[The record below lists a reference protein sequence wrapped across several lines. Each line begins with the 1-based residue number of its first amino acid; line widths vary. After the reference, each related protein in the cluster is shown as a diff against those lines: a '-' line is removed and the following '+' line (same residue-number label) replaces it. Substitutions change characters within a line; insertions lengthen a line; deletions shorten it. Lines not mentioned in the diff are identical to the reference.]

1 MSIPLGD
8 AATLGALRGVT
19 DVLPLSGSA
28 HEALAQVLFDRGQDL
43 ALATVLDAVVAAAAL
58 VFLRKRAWSTLE
70 EGLRGIGHPSLLGET
85 TAGRDAIF
93 VGVASVVTAFVA
105 FVVDRVLM
113 ASTYAG
119 SPYVVGACLLASA
132 VVVASTRF
140 APSHE
145 ETPAPAPAIAWA
157 AAVVMGV
164 AQGCAVVPGL
174 SRTGL
179 TIASLVW
186 MGVGEERAFELS
198 FLAAIPA
205 LTGAAVVAG
214 AHARF
219 VGESAL
225 VLGAAAV
232 VAFAFA
238 SLALRVLRAVT
249 DAGKI
254 RWFAVYLAPLAFAT
268 LAWEYARP

>member
-28 HEALAQVLFDRGQDL
+28 HEALAQVLFGRGRDL
-43 ALATVLDAVVAAAAL
+43 ALAAVLDAVLAAAAL

-70 EGLRGIGHPSLLGET
+70 EGLRGIGHPSLLRET
-85 TAGRDAIF
+85 PAGRDAIF
-93 VGVASVVTAFVA
+93 VGLASVVTASVA
-105 FVVDRVLM
+105 FVVDRAL
-113 ASTYAG
+113 ATSPYAG
-119 SPYVVGACLLASA
+119 SPYVVGVCLLVSA
-132 VVVASTRF
+132 LAVASTRF
-140 APSHE
+140 APSRH
-145 ETPAPAPAIAWA
+145 APPPPQPLGWTA
-157 AAVVMGV
+157 ALVMGV
-164 AQGCAVVPGL
+164 AQGSAVVPGL

-186 MGVGEERAFELS
+186 MGVREERAFELS

-205 LTGAAVVAG
+205 LAGAAVVAG
-214 AHARF
+214 THARF

-225 VLGAAAV
+225 VLGAAGV
-232 VAFAFA
+232 VAFALA
-238 SLALRVLRAVT
+238 SLALRALRAVT
-249 DAGKI
+249 DAEKLH
-254 RWFAVYLAPLAFAT
+254 WFAVYLAPLALAT

>member
-1 MSIPLGD
+1 
-8 AATLGALRGVT
+8 
-19 DVLPLSGSA
+19 
-28 HEALAQVLFDRGQDL
+28 
-43 ALATVLDAVVAAAAL
+43 
-58 VFLRKRAWSTLE
+58 
-70 EGLRGIGHPSLLGET
+70 
-85 TAGRDAIF
+85 
-93 VGVASVVTAFVA
+93 
-105 FVVDRVLM
+105 
-113 ASTYAG
+113 
-119 SPYVVGACLLASA
+119 
-132 VVVASTRF
+132 
-140 APSHE
+140 
-145 ETPAPAPAIAWA
+145 
-157 AAVVMGV
+157 MGV
-164 AQGCAVVPGL
+164 AQGSAVVPGL

-186 MGVGEERAFELS
+186 MGVREERAFELS

-214 AHARF
+214 THARF

-232 VAFAFA
+232 IAFACA

-254 RWFAVYLAPLAFAT
+254 HWFAVYLAPLALAT